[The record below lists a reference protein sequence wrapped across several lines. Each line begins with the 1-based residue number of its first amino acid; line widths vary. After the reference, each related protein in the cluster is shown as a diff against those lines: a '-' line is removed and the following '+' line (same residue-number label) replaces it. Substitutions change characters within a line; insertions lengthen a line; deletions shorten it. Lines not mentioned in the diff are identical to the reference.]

1 MSVSNTISPVR
12 SNPGGGCKQS
22 PRGPNQL
29 NLLLLQVEHGDLEKP
44 AAFTAAASP
53 PPKSQLLLLQ
63 VLDRF
68 YPKRYRQDCT
78 PEQLR

>member
-1 MSVSNTISPVR
+1 MR
-12 SNPGGGCKQS
+12 STPGGGCQQS
-22 PRGPNQL
+22 PRGPNKL

-44 AAFTAAASP
+44 AAFAAAASP